1 MMCFL
6 MFVTKLE
13 DNKFLLLLSF
23 RSLIYDVSKKW
34 QTNDPSPT
42 STLSE
47 NEPSQSSLL
56 CSVLRFVLSHV
67 WMLMKFRILWK
78 FIKLSSFKLSK
89 QPGLYFALY
98 QLFFENLFGEF
109 MSVTIMYVFFV
120 MFSSIWKLTLTTSL
134 IEVLLIA
141 FFFGI

>member
-78 FIKLSSFKLSK
+78 FIKLSPFKLSK
-89 QPGLYFALY
+89 QPDLYFALY

>member
-34 QTNDPSPT
+34 ESNDPSPT

-78 FIKLSSFKLSK
+78 FIKLSPFKLSK
-89 QPGLYFALY
+89 QPDLHFALY

>member
-34 QTNDPSPT
+34 ETNDPSPT

-120 MFSSIWKLTLTTSL
+120 TRFCFWNVIDGHGKLK
-134 IEVLLIA
+134 
-141 FFFGI
+141 